1 MTGFHHVNHNRR
13 RSTEP
18 VTTTFLLPQCPLKK
32 KKKKKKQKTKI
43 NNTTI
48 NNGTASMGLIIN
60 DNTLII
66 DGAGSSGS
74 DTGPIPTPI
83 YSAISSMP
91 MSLTRFIYTRLF
103 FDDGTACMLLLILG
117 YMFYYI
123 CYRIRNYIILVQNK
137 RADEKNK
144 RHRKKFVNS
153 VNRKKFVN
161 GVKNL
166 VQMERVLST
175 ASMLTSQTSSP
186 TTTTPTTKKKSKIL
200 LTNSYK
206 EINTSIK
213 DISSSIN
220 SSTHT
225 NTSTSTSF
233 SCMKDPMSVNKNK
246 RFTSFS
252 ESTKIGDEDLNDLQQ
267 YYDQDISDDDD
278 SLK

>member
-18 VTTTFLLPQCPLKK
+18 VTTTFLLPQCPVKK

-161 GVKNL
+161 SVKNL
-166 VQMERVLST
+166 VQMERVLSG
-175 ASMLTSQTSSP
+175 ASTLTSQTSSQ
-186 TTTTPTTKKKSKIL
+186 TTTTPTTKKRSKIL
-200 LTNSYK
+200 LTNSR
-206 EINTSIK
+206 IH
-213 DISSSIN
+213 SSKK
-220 SSTHT
+220 T
-225 NTSTSTSF
+225 NTSTSTRTSF
-233 SCMKDPMSVNKNK
+233 SCMKDPMSVNRQNEK
-246 RFTSFS
+246 RVT
-252 ESTKIGDEDLNDLQQ
+252 NCC
-267 YYDQDISDDDD
+267 YYFPS
-278 SLK
+278 SLFANCGR